1 MFGLLR
7 LVLLPVRLPFMM
19 LGLVRGLGAFITCVA
34 PLIIAASIS
43 GGIAWFAF
51 VR

>member
-1 MFGLLR
+1 MLGLLR

-34 PLIIAASIS
+34 PLIIAAAIVA
-43 GGIAWFAF
+43 GLAWVAF